1 MKLVIYKQEK
11 CHKSHNKKGSPNC
24 DYKDNKKQ

>member
-11 CHKSHNKKGSPNC
+11 CQKSHNKKESRNC
-24 DYKDNKKQ
+24 DYKDNKK